1 VYIFLDIDASHDSS
15 TNMKSDTEPKDITV
29 LQREG
34 VGGSIDRARKFIK
47 LEQFGC
53 QWDED

>member
-1 VYIFLDIDASHDSS
+1 M
-15 TNMKSDTEPKDITV
+15 NSDTEPKDITV